1 MSWREQILSESN
13 PQVSPFLIVEDA
25 DGLLHEPGLLEA
37 LETRGYEII
46 AYEDPI
52 AFRYFYESRV
62 RDQTHHPLVVSV
74 DGRDYQAR
82 ALPYDLLQTAT
93 VITISLAR
101 LFPDIQFEVLAQLQ
115 PQELDALDQA
125 LTIYN
130 PGRMGENLSLD
141 FVLRHVYQIAPEL
154 IQSPSDL
161 LRTLLRIHYRAI
173 KLPESS
179 SKRFIYLLKRQGQ
192 FFNWPLDNIVPD
204 AKAFFAS
211 CRNTGQN
218 ISKPSW
224 RR

>member
-1 MSWREQILSESN
+1 MSWREQILSEFN

-25 DGLLHEPGLLEA
+25 DGLLHEPGLLET
-37 LETRGYEII
+37 LECRGYEII

-82 ALPYDLLQTAT
+82 ALPYDLLQAAT

-130 PGRMGENLSLD
+130 PGRMGENLSRVAIVHRAARHSRSTKRLPREH
-141 FVLRHVYQIAPEL
+141 VLRVA
-154 IQSPSDL
+154 
-161 LRTLLRIHYRAI
+161 
-173 KLPESS
+173 
-179 SKRFIYLLKRQGQ
+179 
-192 FFNWPLDNIVPD
+192 
-204 AKAFFAS
+204 
-211 CRNTGQN
+211 
-218 ISKPSW
+218 
-224 RR
+224 RRRRPAHRHR